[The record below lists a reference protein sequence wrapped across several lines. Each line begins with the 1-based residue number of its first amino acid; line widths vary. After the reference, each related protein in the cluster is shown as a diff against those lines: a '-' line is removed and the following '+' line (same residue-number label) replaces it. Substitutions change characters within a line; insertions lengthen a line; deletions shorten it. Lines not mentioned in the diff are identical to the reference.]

1 MSHGNPGRNET
12 QLSQVGW
19 GRELWC
25 MKMEGKMAKQRSV
38 ITERE
43 SDISLNDLDH
53 NFNSG

>member
-25 MKMEGKMAKQRSV
+25 MKMKGKMAKQRSV